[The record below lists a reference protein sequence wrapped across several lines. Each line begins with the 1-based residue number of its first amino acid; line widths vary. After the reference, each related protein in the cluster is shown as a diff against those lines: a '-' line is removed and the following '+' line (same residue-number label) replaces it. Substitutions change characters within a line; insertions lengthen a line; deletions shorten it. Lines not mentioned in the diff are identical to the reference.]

1 MNQASTSIGVDIIEI
16 SRIKRAVSRWND
28 AFLKRVYSQAE
39 LDYCRSMYPSLAA
52 RFAAKEAVIKTLG
65 RGGSGF
71 SWLEIEILPGP
82 NDAPYVKLS
91 GRARRKAEELG
102 LKDLSISLSHCN
114 EYAVA
119 FSVGHA
125 E

>member
-1 MNQASTSIGVDIIEI
+1 
-16 SRIKRAVSRWND
+16 
-28 AFLKRVYSQAE
+28 
-39 LDYCRSMYPSLAA
+39 
-52 RFAAKEAVIKTLG
+52 FAAKEAVIKTLG
-65 RGGSGF
+65 RGGSGL

-91 GRARRKAEELG
+91 GRARSKAEELG
-102 LKDLSISLSHCN
+102 LKELSVSLSHCQ

-125 E
+125 A